1 MLPLIQTGGGG
12 AAPPAGS
19 IPALSSWTWYNQ
31 TGGAAGS
38 TAVQNGSNNSG
49 PIMVTVQDYT
59 SQEWR
64 ILSQPVPASTPYKIQ
79 ALIRG
84 MYPSTNKFVGENS
97 QLAGLYFSDGTK
109 IYGLETLSQTAGIA
123 LRSHYGTTFSADTTD
138 TNFTA
143 TGWPQAINAFVNALW
158 YQLRNDGTYL
168 YVDFSVDGY
177 NYINLGSVA
186 ISSTLTPTVVGVGG
200 NSVGAG
206 QNVFVNLMAWNV
218 IGNATL

>member
-1 MLPLIQTGGGG
+1 MAYQPT
-12 AAPPAGS
+12 GS

-49 PIMVTVQDYT
+49 PIMVTLQDYT
-59 SQEWR
+59 GLEWR
-64 ILSQPVPASTPYKIQ
+64 VLSQPVPASTPYKIQ

-84 MYPSTNKFVGENS
+84 MYPSTNKFIPENS
-97 QLAGLYFSDGTK
+97 QVAGLYFSDGTK
-109 IYGLETLSQTAGIA
+109 IYGLETLSQTVSDTSGVT

-138 TNFTA
+138 TNFTDIA
-143 TGWPQAINAFVNALW
+143 VWSQAINAFVNALW
-158 YQLRNDGTYL
+158 YQLRNDGTSL

-200 NSVGAG
+200 ISVQAG